1 VTTAAAIERTDFTLT
16 NRERHSLLRRFAS
29 VARFA
34 VGMILCLTPV
44 TAILVLG
51 WLMRLMQREEE
62 YTRKRMQ
69 AAAAGEH
76 RPRLPHWITGETPNS
91 ASLLTRWFGSLV
103 DNLRHGLAALVALA
117 VGTLPFTLLWLFSWW
132 GGWENSFNKG
142 YEQAWVGRTIGL
154 MGVAIALPLLARLP
168 MALAH
173 QAAEGRIGAFFAFR
187 EVRGLIRLASWRY
200 VGLSLLFVLAAL
212 PLFIAKGAPV
222 FVEQWIP
229 GFTDRNAAE
238 IEAFGRSYHFW
249 ATAYLLAGLVFLR
262 RASARL
268 HARSA
273 LMLAAGDA
281 SPSLLSLIAAIV
293 RSLLLGILWFALV
306 VQIFVGQFLNHQWV
320 AWLNHPLV
328 GLPWLPPLGAT
339 L

>member
-1 VTTAAAIERTDFTLT
+1 VTAAAVVEQTDFAKAH
-16 NRERHSLLRRFAS
+16 RGRPSLLARFAS

-34 VGMILCLTPV
+34 LGVILCLTPV

-51 WLMRLMQREEE
+51 WLMRLMQREEDHA
-62 YTRKRMQ
+62 RKRMQ
-69 AAAAGEH
+69 AAAAGEQ
-76 RPRLPHWITGETPNS
+76 RPRLPHWITGETPRS
-91 ASLLTRWFGSLV
+91 AGRLTRWFGSLV
-103 DNLRHGLAALVALA
+103 DNLRHGLAALAALA

-154 MGVAIALPLLARLP
+154 VGVAIALPLLTRLP

-187 EVRGLIRLASWRY
+187 EVRRLIRLASWRY
-200 VGLSLLFVLAAL
+200 VGLSLVFVLAAL
-212 PLFIAKGAPV
+212 PLFVAKGAPV
-222 FVEQWIP
+222 FVEQWNP
-229 GFTDRNAAE
+229 GFTDRNAAG
-238 IEAFGRSYHFW
+238 IEAFGQSYRFW
-249 ATAYLLAGLVFLR
+249 ATAYLLAALLFLR

-268 HARSA
+268 HARAA
-273 LMLAAGDA
+273 LALAAGNA
-281 SPSLLSLIAAIV
+281 SPSLLASTAAIV
-293 RSLLLGILWFALV
+293 RSLLLGILWFAFV

-328 GLPWLPPLGAT
+328 GLPWLPPLGAA